1 MYIGNVML
9 VILNTVF
16 IPVFV
21 AAARV
26 KLAFLAL
33 VLGDTMEATVRQSLP
48 MSHGDLGIFF
58 SRPLSAALMSVALA
72 MALFPLVMFVYRKLS
87 KCRGNGQ

>member
-1 MYIGNVML
+1 
-9 VILNTVF
+9 
-16 IPVFV
+16 
-21 AAARV
+21 
-26 KLAFLAL
+26 LAFLAL